1 MTWKRVDL
9 HIHTPGSEDYAEE
22 GVSYLDILSKAE
34 EEGLDAIAFTDHN
47 TVAGYAAMQ
56 REISDLERWVE
67 SGRYQAKDKERLQE
81 YRRLLDKIKVFPGFE
96 LTATLGFHILAIFEA
111 DTPIRV
117 MEHVLLELNVP
128 PASLDK
134 GLTEVGATADV
145 ITAYR
150 AMRIAG
156 ALVIAAHANSTH
168 GVATF
173 RYGFGGQTKISYTQD
188 PNLHALEVT
197 DLESRRRRTT
207 ASFFDGS
214 KPEYPRRMHCIQG
227 SDAHRVRGVEG
238 DSQKLG
244 VGERATEVL
253 VPDMTVE
260 ALIELFESDEFD
272 RSRPY
277 RHEAEPYDHA
287 MAARKSGPSHVQ
299 SFHESMTR
307 RGGRLH
313 AVLRDVVAFA
323 NTNGGTIYVGLSS
336 NPKAPVAGIDNPE
349 ASVAELRKEIDGLVT
364 PSLDVSCSVL
374 KSRGKPV
381 LRLQVPKGDDLPY
394 VLEGSKI
401 YIRQES
407 ETNLAMRDEIV
418 GLVRRELKPD
428 LKEIR
433 PSPEPEQRAQQQE
446 PRAKEA
452 TPPKPKREEARPIEE
467 PAKERAGAPAS
478 GGVEPPHTG
487 VEIAE
492 TEERKGVLYHT
503 MRDLRD
509 GHKVGNVTHSSARRL
524 WRYAIALKEKGTFAP
539 EKVKW
544 QGDLG
549 VWHRYRRAGKP
560 HYDLVHRLGS
570 GEHRIYFGVSEEG
583 IHGPWRAVVG
593 NEEP

>member
-22 GVSYLDILSKAE
+22 GVSYLDILRKAE

-56 REISDLERWVE
+56 REISDLERWVT
-67 SGRYQAKDKERLQE
+67 SGRYQAKDKERLEE
-81 YRRLLDKIKVFPGFE
+81 YRRLLNKIKVFPGFE

-117 MEHVLLELNVP
+117 MEHVLLQLNVP
-128 PASLDK
+128 VASLDM

-145 ITAYR
+145 LTAYR
-150 AMRIAG
+150 AMRVAG
-156 ALVIAAHANSTH
+156 ALVIAAHVNSTH

-173 RYGFGGQTKISYTQD
+173 RRGFGGQTKISYTQD

-197 DLESRRRRTT
+197 DLESKQRRTT

-227 SDAHRVRGVEG
+227 SDAHRVRGVKG
-238 DSQKLG
+238 DNQKLG

-253 VPDMTVE
+253 VPEMTVQ
-260 ALIELFESDEFD
+260 ALIDLFESDEFD
-272 RSRPY
+272 RTRPY
-277 RHEAEPYDHA
+277 RHEAEPYDHVL
-287 MAARKSGPSHVQ
+287 AARKSGPSHVQ

-323 NTNGGTIYVGLSS
+323 NTNGGTVYVGLSS
-336 NPKAPVAGIDNPE
+336 NPKAPVVGIDNPD
-349 ASVAELRKEIDGLVT
+349 AALAELREAIDRLVT

-374 KSRGKPV
+374 RSRGKPI
-381 LRLQVPKGDDLPY
+381 LRLRVPKGHDVPY

-407 ETNLAMRDEIV
+407 ETALAMRDEIIA
-418 GLVRRELKPD
+418 LIRREGNAAP
-428 LKEIR
+428 KESTVR
-433 PSPEPEQRAQQQE
+433 PEPQRKRL
-446 PRAKEA
+446 PRGSQAK
-452 TPPKPKREEARPIEE
+452 
-467 PAKERAGAPAS
+467 APAS
-478 GGVEPPHTG
+478 PRPSREEPKPAEGPAEATFGVTANGGVEPPHTG
-487 VEIAE
+487 VEIVE

-509 GHKVGNVTHSSARRL
+509 GHEVGNVTHSSARRL

-560 HYDLVHRLGS
+560 HYDLVQRVGS
-570 GEHRIYFGVSEEG
+570 GEYRIFFGVSEEG

-593 NEEP
+593 NGES